1 MRDKEKGRLGW
12 NRETALQNTHTQHRS
27 DSMQAN
33 QGRRRPAFGRALA
46 EAQREGYSVPWLCLA
61 LDWNT
66 GGGFPRVV
74 IPADMV
80 LLELDLSLVRG
91 LDCLVAH
98 RNNLVRALDVAEIAL
113 KNGARLCPVMDA
125 ETGLFMATDE
135 IRAARGLGVANAL

>member
-1 MRDKEKGRLGW
+1 MRDKEKGRPGW
-12 NRETALQNTHTQHRS
+12 HREAASQQTSSCHRS
-27 DSMQAN
+27 DPTQAK
-33 QGRRRPAFGRALA
+33 QGRRLPAYGRALA
-46 EAQREGYSVPWLCLA
+46 DAQQEGYSVPWLCLA

-74 IPADMV
+74 IPGDMV

-98 RNNLVRALDVAEIAL
+98 RSDPVRALDVAELAL
-113 KNGARLCPVMDA
+113 KNGARLCPVLDA

-135 IRAARGLGVANAL
+135 IRAARGLGVMNAL